1 MDNKKILITGGAGFL
16 GKQIIKDLKKK
27 GVSDKNIF
35 VPRSKEY
42 DLRKYKDIEK
52 IFDEFPAEIV
62 IHLATPKGGIGH
74 YKKYPGKVF
83 YDNAIMGMQVIEIA
97 RKKKVKKII
106 IAGSALG
113 YPKNALIPYSEK
125 EFWKGFPGEIES
137 PYGISSKILSAQGK
151 FYKKEYGL
159 NIIYLILPNLYGPGD
174 HFDEE
179 AHVIPSM
186 IKKFKDAKEKEKSEV
201 IFWGDGSASREFLF
215 IEDASELFI
224 KAILDYNDP
233 EPINLGPGNEITIK
247 KLAEKIKKNMGYKGN
262 ISWDITKPTG
272 APRRALNYKESIKF
286 FNFKPKFNINQGIK
300 KTIKWFNQ
308 KSF

>member
-1 MDNKKILITGGAGFL
+1 MNDQKILITGGAGFL

-27 GVSDKNIF
+27 GISEKNIF
-35 VPRSKEY
+35 IPRSKEY
-42 DLRKYKDIEK
+42 DLRNYSDIEK

-97 RKKKVKKII
+97 RKKKIKKII

-113 YPKNALIPYSEK
+113 YPENTPIPYSEK
-125 EFWKGFPGEIES
+125 NLWQGFPGEIEA
-137 PYGISSKILSAQGK
+137 PYGISNKILSVQGK
-151 FYKKEYGL
+151 FYRKEYGL

-186 IKKFKDAKEKEKSEV
+186 IKKFTLAKKRKIPKVE
-201 IFWGDGSASREFLF
+201 FWGDGNASREFLF
-215 IEDASELFI
+215 VEDASELFI
-224 KAILDYNDP
+224 KALFDYNLSD
-233 EPINLGPGNEITIK
+233 PINLGPGNEITIK
-247 KLAEKIKKNMGYKGN
+247 KLAEKIQKIVGYKGK
-262 ISWDITKPTG
+262 IIWDTSKPTG
-272 APRRALNYKESIKF
+272 APRRALNCEKAIKL
-286 FNFKPKFNINQGIK
+286 FNFSPKFSMDEGLK
-300 KTIKWFNQ
+300 KTIKSINQ